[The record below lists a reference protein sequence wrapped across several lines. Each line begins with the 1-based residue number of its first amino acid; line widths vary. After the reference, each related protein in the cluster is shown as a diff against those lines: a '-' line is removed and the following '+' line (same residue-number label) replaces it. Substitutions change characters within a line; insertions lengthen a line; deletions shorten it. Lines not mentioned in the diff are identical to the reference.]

1 MARASSPLLGVR
13 TPTEGVRR
21 GRSRPLMSQ
30 APPAGDGKGDA
41 LARAAAAFERLEILV
56 DEDDFLSTND
66 GRDEDERD
74 LSL

>member
-1 MARASSPLLGVR
+1 
-13 TPTEGVRR
+13 
-21 GRSRPLMSQ
+21 MSQ